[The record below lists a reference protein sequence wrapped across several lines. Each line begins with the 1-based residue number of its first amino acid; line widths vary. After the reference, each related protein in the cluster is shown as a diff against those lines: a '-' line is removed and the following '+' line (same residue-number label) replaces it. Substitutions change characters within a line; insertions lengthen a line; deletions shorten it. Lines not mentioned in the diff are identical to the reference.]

1 MSSVLVTGATGRIGQ
16 HLVKALLAKG
26 DKVKA
31 VVRPGKQQSSP
42 SAGKPPAASNALP
55 SGVEKFEF
63 DLASGT
69 LPESAFA
76 GVEKIVHLSGLVG
89 DYPYEQ
95 LLKQNAFAVKNLLC
109 YAPSAV
115 QKIVIISS
123 ISVYGE
129 YKGQLVDEKFE
140 LKSESAYGKS
150 KMLGET
156 FAREYCGVLPL
167 VFLRP
172 GMVYGQGFE
181 EGYFP
186 VLDYIKRGRMKII
199 GDGKNRI
206 PLVHVLDGVQSILL
220 ALEAEVPSCS
230 TYNIVG
236 SEQLT
241 QSELL
246 TMAAQELGVAPPSG
260 HVPVGMAKFMA
271 GMRTSLSSF
280 GLGKPPKVS
289 ADNLRQLTLDRA
301 YSTAK
306 ARADLGFE
314 ARIKL
319 REGLKETV
327 KDFLSKKG

>member
-1 MSSVLVTGATGRIGQ
+1 MSLVLVTGATGRIGS

-26 DKVKA
+26 DNVKA
-31 VVRPGKQQSSP
+31 VVRPGSSHSLSP
-42 SAGKPPAASNALP
+42 GA
-55 SGVEKFEF
+55 EKLEF

-69 LPESAFA
+69 LPESAFS
-76 GVEKIVHLSGLVG
+76 GVEKIVHLAGLVG
-89 DYPYEQ
+89 DCPYEQ
-95 LLKQNAFAVKNLLC
+95 LIKQNAFAVKNLLC
-109 YAPSAV
+109 YVPSAV
-115 QKIVIISS
+115 QRIVIISS

-156 FAREYCGVLPL
+156 FAREYCGALPL

-172 GMVYGQGFE
+172 GMVYGSGFE

-186 VLDYIKRGRMKII
+186 VLDYVKRGKMKII
-199 GDGKNRI
+199 GDGKNRV
-206 PLVHVLDGVQSILL
+206 PLVHVLDVVQSILL
-220 ALEAEVPSCS
+220 ALEADVPSCS
-230 TYNIVG
+230 TYNVVG
-236 SEQLT
+236 SETLA

-246 TMAAQELGVAPPSG
+246 AMAAQELGVAPPTE
-260 HVPVGMAKFMA
+260 HVSIGMAKFLA
-271 GMRTSLSSF
+271 GMRSTLASI
-280 GLGKPPKVS
+280 GLGKAPKVS

-306 ARADLGFE
+306 ARQELGFE

-319 REGLKETV
+319 REGLKEV
-327 KDFLSKKG
+327 AKDFLSKKGRP